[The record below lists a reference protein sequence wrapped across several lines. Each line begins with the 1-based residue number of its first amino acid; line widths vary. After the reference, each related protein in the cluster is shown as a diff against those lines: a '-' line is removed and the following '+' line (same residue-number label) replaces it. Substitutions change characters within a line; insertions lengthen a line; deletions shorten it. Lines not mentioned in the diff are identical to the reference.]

1 MSTEQQ
7 RKGCAELVQKMKDD
21 GTWDLIKHMFWP
33 GPDGPLYMS
42 DLERIWEEEAEQE
55 AQQ

>member
-55 AQQ
+55 AQP